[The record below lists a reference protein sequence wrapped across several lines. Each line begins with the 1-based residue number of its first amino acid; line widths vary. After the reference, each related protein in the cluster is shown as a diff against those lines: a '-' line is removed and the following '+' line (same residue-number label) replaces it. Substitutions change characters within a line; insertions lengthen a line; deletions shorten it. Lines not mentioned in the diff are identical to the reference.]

1 MKVVYNP
8 RYQEVYAGDPA
19 AAPGRMESILKE
31 VSPHYEFVTPEPA
44 SVEDIKLVH
53 SDWHVANVQKMGL
66 TYEIALLAA
75 GGAIKASELAMSG
88 EPAFGLIRP
97 PGHHASPSQCW
108 GFCFFNN
115 VAISIAK
122 LKQEGKIN
130 RAVILDIDLHFGD
143 GTENIFGNAGD
154 VVYYHPEARDRHDF
168 VDGISRFLERLKVDI
183 IAVSAGFD
191 RHEEDWGRLLKTVD
205 YRAIGKLVKEFSEK
219 ACQGRRYGVLEGGY
233 NHDVLGKNVKAFLD
247 GME

>member
-1 MKVVYNP
+1 MKIVYHP

-31 VSPHYEFVTPEPA
+31 VSPHYELVTPEPA

-53 SDWHVANVQKMGL
+53 SDWHVVNVQKMGL

-115 VAISIAK
+115 VAVSIAK
-122 LKQEGKIN
+122 LKQEGGIN

-143 GTENIFGNAGD
+143 GTENIFGNTGD
-154 VVYYHPEARDRHDF
+154 VVYHHPEARDRHDF

-191 RHEEDWGRLLKTVD
+191 RHEEDWGGLLKTVD

-219 ACQGRRYGVLEGGY
+219 VCKGRRYGVLEGGY

-247 GME
+247 GMS

>member
-1 MKVVYNP
+1 MKIVYHP

-31 VSPHYEFVTPEPA
+31 VSPHYELVTPEPA

-53 SDWHVANVQKMGL
+53 SDWHVVNVQKMDL

-115 VAISIAK
+115 VAVSIAK
-122 LKQEGKIN
+122 LKQEGGIN

-154 VVYYHPEARDRHDF
+154 VVYYHPEARDRQNF
-168 VDGISRFLERLKVDI
+168 VDGISRFLEKLKADI

-191 RHEEDWGRLLKTVD
+191 RHEEDWGGLLKTVD

-219 ACQGRRYGVLEGGY
+219 VCQGRRYGVLEGGY
-233 NHDVLGKNVKAFLD
+233 NHDVLGENVKAFLD
-247 GME
+247 GMI

>member
-1 MKVVYNP
+1 MKIVYHP

-31 VSPHYEFVTPEPA
+31 VSPHYELVTPEPA

-53 SDWHVANVQKMGL
+53 SDWHVVNVQKMGL
-66 TYEIALLAA
+66 TYEIALLAV
-75 GGAIKASELAMSG
+75 GGAIKASERAMSG

-115 VAISIAK
+115 VAVSIAK
-122 LKQEGKIN
+122 LKQEGGIN

-143 GTENIFGNAGD
+143 GTENIFGNTGD
-154 VVYYHPEARDRHDF
+154 VVYHHPEARDRHDF

-191 RHEEDWGRLLKTVD
+191 RHEEDWGGLLKTVD

-219 ACQGRRYGVLEGGY
+219 VCKGRRYGVLEGGY

-247 GME
+247 GMS